1 MEYTIPTY
9 LPGELSPAPI
19 PIHPEYNTMNLTQ
32 LQRFP
37 EDKIRALLGL
47 TKPALGELLLVALPE
62 KQRRRTQQQHNKPQ
76 RKRKVG
82 GGRKRLLQPYQE
94 ILLTLL
100 YLRHNVA
107 FAVVGML
114 FGVSADVAE
123 NTFHETVGLL
133 RDVCPAN
140 RWEAEKRWTKKEPSW
155 KPDEIDQ
162 VIVDSFETP
171 VPRPSLEPKQRQLYS
186 GKKKD
191 HTLKTEI
198 ITNIEGD
205 ILAVDPG
212 YRGPKSDKKL
222 HEQSAVAKQFPKAEV
237 KADLGYQGLEHAELP
252 QKKPKGGELTPEQK
266 ASNRAFSSV
275 RVRVEHSIRR
285 IKAFRIVRDEYRLA
299 TGLFGRTCCCV
310 VGLVQ
315 LMSLV
320 GEPSSV

>member
-1 MEYTIPTY
+1 
-9 LPGELSPAPI
+9 
-19 PIHPEYNTMNLTQ
+19 MNIKAMTT
-32 LQRFP
+32 FP
-37 EDKIRALLGL
+37 KDKVRALVGL
-47 TKPALGELLLVALPE
+47 TPAALGDLLLAALPE
-62 KQRRRTQQQHNKPQ
+62 IDRRRRQEQADKPK

-94 ILLTLL
+94 ILLTLI

-107 FAVVGML
+107 FCVVGLM

-123 NTFHETVGLL
+123 NTFHEIVGVLK
-133 RDVCPAN
+133 DVCPAN
-140 RWEAEKRWTKKEPSW
+140 RYEAEKRWTKKEPSW
-155 KPDEIDQ
+155 KPEEIDK

-171 VPRPSLEPKQRQLYS
+171 VPRPSIEPKQTHLYS

-205 ILAVDPG
+205 ILDIDPG

-222 HEQSAVAKQFPKAEV
+222 HEGSEVAKQFPNATV
-237 KADLGYQGLEHAELP
+237 IADLAYKGLKGGEVPH
-252 QKKPKGGELTPEQK
+252 KKPRGGELTPEQK
-266 ASNRAFSSV
+266 EENRVFSSV

-285 IKAFRIVRDEYRLA
+285 VKAFRIVRDEYRLA
-299 TGLFGRTCCCV
+299 TGLFARNCSCV

-315 LMSLV
+315 LLSLSA
-320 GEPSSV
+320 EPSSV